1 MNIKNILVVFSFFLI
16 FQLDAHNRSESYSKF
31 HFLNVEDG
39 VEVKVTGTIK
49 QGIFRLLNPET
60 KYRSY
65 PEFINYLQNSIDLR
79 DQARFKSQ

>member
-1 MNIKNILVVFSFFLI
+1 LI
-16 FQLDAHNRSESYSKF
+16 VQLDAHNRSESYSKF

-49 QGIFRLLNPET
+49 QGIFMLLRPET

-65 PEFINYLQNSIDLR
+65 PEFINYLQISLV
-79 DQARFKSQ
+79 